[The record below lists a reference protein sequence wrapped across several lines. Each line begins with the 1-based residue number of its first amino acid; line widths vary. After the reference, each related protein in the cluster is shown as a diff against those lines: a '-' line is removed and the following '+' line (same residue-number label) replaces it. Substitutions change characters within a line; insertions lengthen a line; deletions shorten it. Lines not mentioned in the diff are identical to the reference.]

1 MRIASLVLAV
11 ASGVFAQLPHPDG
24 GPVRAGTLRERWPTG
39 GPRCLE
45 APDFQA
51 HEYNADFVIIRQ
63 SGCSHY
69 EKPFLYLL
77 FGRDRALLLDTGAG
91 QAPVARF
98 VDGLI
103 QKWLKRNQRATI
115 HLVVAHTHEHS
126 DHVAGD
132 AQFQSWPQSEFVAPT
147 LEAVQAHFGIRNWP
161 EQIVTYDLGGRVLD
175 VIPTPGHARTAVS
188 FYDRQTGVLLTGDSL
203 YPGRLYISDW
213 AEFARSTKRLVDFTA
228 GKVVTHVLGCHIE
241 NTRTPYLEYPI
252 GSIYQPDEAR
262 LEMSRAHLVEL
273 HDVLT
278 RHQGGPRRVAFR
290 DFTLWPLSEAD
301 VREEM
306 SLWRRRIETT
316 QRARQWDQEAPRPA
330 AAFVPKD
337 FAVPTSWKSNGYQ
350 LVPLGPGLEKLDHD
364 AYMGSIEHIR
374 TRFGGGRWPY
384 PGITMKE
391 ALDDVKGEKERFDA
405 RQSFTYAVLTADGQ
419 RERGCVYISPSRDA
433 RYEAQVRIWVTKAD
447 FDAGLE
453 GQLWTEIRRWVN
465 TAWPFERVRFLEPLE

>member
-1 MRIASLVLAV
+1 MRIASLVLAL
-11 ASGVFAQLPHPDG
+11 ASGAFAQLPHPDG
-24 GPVRAGTLRERWPTG
+24 GTVRGGTLPEKWPTG
-39 GPRCLE
+39 GPRCME
-45 APDFQA
+45 SPDFFV
-51 HEYNADFVIIRQ
+51 HEYNADFYILRQ

-91 QAPVARF
+91 TAPVARA
-98 VDGLI
+98 VDGVV
-103 QKWLKRNQRATI
+103 QKWLKRNQRNTI

-132 AQFQSWPQSEFVAPT
+132 EQFQNWPQSEFVAPT
-147 LEAVQAHFGIRNWP
+147 LEAVQSHYGIKNWP
-161 EQIVTYDLGGRVLD
+161 NQIVTYDLGGRILD
-175 VIPTPGHARTAVS
+175 VIPSPGHARTAIT

-203 YPGRLYISDW
+203 YPGRLYINDW
-213 AEFARSTKRLVDFTA
+213 AEFARSTKRLVDFTD
-228 GKVVTHVLGCHIE
+228 GKVITHVLGCHIE
-241 NTRTPYLEYPI
+241 NTATPYLEYPI
-252 GSIYQPDEAR
+252 GAIHQPDEHR
-262 LEMSRAHLVEL
+262 LELSRAHLLEL
-273 HDVLT
+273 DLALT
-278 RHQGGPRRVAFR
+278 RLNGRVQRVAFR
-290 DFTLWPLSEAD
+290 DFTLWPMSDPA

-306 SLWRRRIETT
+306 SQWRRRIETS
-316 QRARQWDQEAPRPA
+316 QRARQWDLHAPRA
-330 AAFVPKD
+330 VGFVPQS
-337 FAVPTSWKSNGYQ
+337 FTVPTAWKSNGYQ

-405 RQSFTYAVLTADGQ
+405 RQSFTYAVLTPDGQ
-419 RERGCVYISPSRDA
+419 RERGCVYISPARDP

-453 GQLWTEIRRWVN
+453 AQLWTEIRRWVN
-465 TAWPFERVRFLEPLE
+465 TQWPFERIQFLEPVN